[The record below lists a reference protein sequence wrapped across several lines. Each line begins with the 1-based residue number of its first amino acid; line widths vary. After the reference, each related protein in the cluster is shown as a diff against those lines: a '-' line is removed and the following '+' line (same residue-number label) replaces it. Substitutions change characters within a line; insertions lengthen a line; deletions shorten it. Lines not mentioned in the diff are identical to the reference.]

1 MENQKQL
8 RENILTRIQKGQ
20 AKMTPRWHFILK
32 TSLFLFGF
40 ILIFLCALYL
50 LSFTLFVLDK
60 SQLWFVP
67 QFGAHG
73 VFIFFRSLPWLL
85 IFVVLLFLIVLQIL
99 ARRYSFSYQRPLLF
113 SVLGILVLVI
123 IGSSV
128 IQKLRFHEGV
138 SIYSRMHKLPF
149 AGPMYERFEL
159 GEEQSIYPGVII
171 EIRDPNFS
179 IKSRRQEILQVE
191 VTDETRFPAGK
202 KFLVG
207 DEVLVLGERED
218 DIIEAYGVRPI
229 PRIRGNRMQDLPE
242 IRENK

>member
-229 PRIRGNRMQDLPE
+229 PRMRGRMMQSLP
-242 IRENK
+242 REENE

>member
-1 MENQKQL
+1 MEDQKQL

-20 AKMTPRWHFILK
+20 AKMTPRWHFLLRAA
-32 TSLFLFGF
+32 LFLFGF

-85 IFVVLLFLIVLQIL
+85 LFIVLLFLIVLQIL

-149 AGPMYERFEL
+149 AAPMYERFEL

-191 VTDETRFPAGK
+191 VTAETRFPAGK

-229 PRIRGNRMQDLPE
+229 PRMRGRMMQSLP
-242 IRENK
+242 REENE

>member
-1 MENQKQL
+1 MEDPKQL
-8 RENILTRIQKGQ
+8 RENILARIQKGQ
-20 AKMTPRWHFILK
+20 AKMTPRWHFLLK

-85 IFVVLLFLIVLQIL
+85 IFIVLFLILFIQIL
-99 ARRYSFSYQRPLLF
+99 ARHYSFSYKRPLF
-113 SVLGILVLVI
+113 YSVFGILFLVI
-123 IGSSV
+123 VGSSV
-128 IQKLRFHEGV
+128 VQKLGFHEGV
-138 SIYSRMHKLPF
+138 SEYSRMHKLPF

-159 GEEQSIYPGVII
+159 GEEQSVYPGVII

-179 IKSRRQEILQVE
+179 IRSRRQEILNVE
-191 VTDETRFPAGK
+191 VSHETRFPAGK

-207 DEVLVLGERED
+207 DEVLVLGEREED
-218 DIIEAYGVRPI
+218 TIEAYGVRPI

-242 IRENK
+242 IRESE